1 MALFSLKPDSKLATH
16 AQYIRETG
24 AYPCKIL
31 SASVHLNEA
40 KGSESIKF
48 EVESK
53 DGKKAIFY
61 ICINSP
67 KFDAAQIERAYAE
80 VNSIMLCAGIETM
93 DADKNGIY
101 QPLCNKELGVVFQME
116 EGLYNGAVT
125 TNPTYRMC
133 FFVATGQTAQEKR
146 DNAQAVELNRYL
158 LTLAP
163 VIALKNPVQPATHS
177 SKPALNNAGSHALAA
192 DILNFDQSIGE
203 AIAGSGADFNSDIP
217 F

>member
-1 MALFSLKPDSKLATH
+1 MALFALNPTSKLATH

-31 SASVHLNEA
+31 SASVHLNQA

-48 EVESK
+48 EVETK
-53 DGKKAIFY
+53 DGKKANFY
-61 ICINSP
+61 ICISSP
-67 KFDAAQIERAYAE
+67 KFDASQIERAYAE
-80 VNSIMLCAGIETM
+80 VNSIMLCAGVQTM

-101 QPLCNKELGVVFQME
+101 QPLCNKELGVVLQME

-125 TNPTYRMC
+125 TNPAYRMC
-133 FFVATGQTAQEKR
+133 FVVQSGQTAQEKR
-146 DNAQAVELNRYL
+146 DNVQSVELNRYL

-163 VIALKNPVQPATHS
+163 VIPLKNPVQPAV
-177 SKPALNNAGSHALAA
+177 NNAMQKTTAPDPAA
-192 DILNFDQSIGE
+192 AFD
-203 AIAGSGADFNSDIP
+203 ADFSQDIP

>member
-1 MALFSLKPDSKLATH
+1 MALFSLKADSKLATH

-31 SASVHLNEA
+31 SAAVHLNEK

-53 DGKKAIFY
+53 DGKKANFY
-61 ICINSP
+61 ICISSP
-67 KFDAAQIERAYAE
+67 KFDAAQVERAYAE
-80 VNSIMLCAGIETM
+80 INSIMLCTDIQTM

-101 QPLCNKELGVVFQME
+101 QPLCGKEIGVVFQME

-133 FFVATGQTAQEKR
+133 FVVSTGQTAQEKR
-146 DNAQAVELNRYL
+146 DNAAAVELNRYL
-158 LTLAP
+158 ATLAP
-163 VIALKNPVQPATHS
+163 VIALKSPVQPAV
-177 SKPALNNAGSHALAA
+177 NHAMPSAPDHAA
-192 DILNFDQSIGE
+192 AYEESLPFDV
-203 AIAGSGADFNSDIP
+203 NVP